1 MAAKKQCKRW
11 CFTVNNFTKDEWL
24 SILDKVTDKVV
35 KYAVI
40 GEETAD
46 SGTVH
51 LQGYVRFKTSQRLT
65 SVKKYVGRRAH
76 VEACRGSEEEN
87 KLYCTKDG
95 KILLEVGVYNT
106 SVGMRGC
113 PSSMGDD
120 VKALI
125 DFLVSGKTVAEIE
138 PEYYLTYV
146 RYGNM
151 ISKLVNAKIA
161 AAKLEEIKT
170 SYDNV
175 TWRNWQRDTIS
186 DVDGPIHDR
195 QVQWI
200 WDAKGGQGKTFLSKY
215 LVSRGDCVRFEN
227 GKSADIKYGY
237 TGQRCVIFDLSRSQM
252 DHINYEIIE
261 SVKNGIIY
269 NTKYQ
274 CEMRVYKIPHVIVFS
289 NEMPSI
295 NRADIIIFAPYGL
308 RTRNVRTHFR
318 TTVVS
323 YHSKS
328 YPMKYGKRKYRRRR
342 SFGKYKRRRIVR
354 RSTYL
359 RRGKYTRRFRRRH
372 RGYSINKVFKEV
384 SITQRTTYNY
394 SLFGDGQ
401 WVFHNFSARWE
412 DVSDQI
418 YIYIYTRSIRSTA
431 KLEHWK
437 QQ

>member
-1 MAAKKQCKRW
+1 M
-11 CFTVNNFTKDEWL
+11 
-24 SILDKVTDKVV
+24 
-35 KYAVI
+35 
-40 GEETAD
+40 
-46 SGTVH
+46 
-51 LQGYVRFKTSQRLT
+51 
-65 SVKKYVGRRAH
+65 KKYVGRRAH

-138 PEYYLTYV
+138 PEHYLTYV

-289 NEMPSI
+289 NEMPDQMKLSRDRWNI
-295 NRADIIIFAPYGL
+295 QEVEQASETCRVKGIHHVSMNEQARIDMRQQRIDEDDELMRLAEEAADQTSNGWSDDTDSLPAFQMF
-308 RTRNVRTHFR
+308 NQ
-318 TTVVS
+318 
-323 YHSKS
+323 
-328 YPMKYGKRKYRRRR
+328 RR
-342 SFGKYKRRRIVR
+342 
-354 RSTYL
+354 
-359 RRGKYTRRFRRRH
+359 
-372 RGYSINKVFKEV
+372 
-384 SITQRTTYNY
+384 
-394 SLFGDGQ
+394 
-401 WVFHNFSARWE
+401 
-412 DVSDQI
+412 
-418 YIYIYTRSIRSTA
+418 
-431 KLEHWK
+431 
-437 QQ
+437 